1 MKTRKS
7 SKVNSILEQEATP
20 APGGA
25 AAAATITEEPTGD
38 ALVSDDAAAPAA
50 EEETGPTDAPTS
62 SVPKELQESDSF
74 KAKIIKNFQKGN
86 PTIIYEGKL
95 YSIKKLADGKCDVS
109 ELQVGVNNRFK
120 MYSAIMG
127 KKIWEIIV
135 TEKGLKCKPSSGSTG
150 ADSAEPTLIDDSA
163 VVVSDV
169 HEIFPLKDNAG
180 NLTEMMRIAG
190 DTYIG
195 KVNESKGGD
204 EWKIWNLVCKT
215 NKIPGRKITKTYL
228 ADVSTAATACRILY
242 KAIDGWGTDE
252 DAIIK
257 ILQRVAESE
266 NAAGTW
272 MMMLY
277 GWDNNHF
284 GRNSSGKINSIPQD
298 IVDFAGGIKSILNI
312 FTLGAAG
319 TLTQAWKENVG
330 FSKNTPIYGANDDT
344 DLESGHRGLLMDIC
358 EDMEDQ
364 SRSDQTAVQELLKQ
378 LVEGL
383 PNDNYAW
390 RIEDS
395 ATGDIL
401 ISTGDSNFN
410 PKKKKYLLTAKAFQ
424 KKYSGWLGDL
434 LGDDDWEGG
443 QSGGKTG
450 SSGKEK
456 TKGSYWSGAQG
467 LIPDAW
473 EFWK

>member
-1 MKTRKS
+1 MKTRKP
-7 SKVNSILEQEATP
+7 SKFNSILEQDVTP
-20 APGGA
+20 
-25 AAAATITEEPTGD
+25 AAATIAEEPTGD
-38 ALVSDDAAAPAA
+38 ALVSDNDATPAA
-50 EEETGPTDAPTS
+50 EEETGTTDAPTS

-74 KAKIIKNFQKGN
+74 KAKIIKAFQKGN

-95 YSIKKLADGKCDVS
+95 YSVKKLADGKCDVS
-109 ELQVGVNNRFK
+109 ELQVGVNNKFK
-120 MYSAIMG
+120 MYSDIMG
-127 KKIWEIIV
+127 KRVWEIIA
-135 TEKGLKCKPSSGSTG
+135 TPKGLKCKPSSGGTDDTS
-150 ADSAEPTLIDDSA
+150 EPTLIDDSA

-169 HEIFPLKDNAG
+169 HEIFPLKNNAG
-180 NLTEMMRIAG
+180 DLTEMLRIAG

-195 KVNESKGGD
+195 KVSESKGGD
-204 EWKIWNLVCKT
+204 EYKIWNLICKK
-215 NKIPGRKITKTYL
+215 NKIEGRKITKTYL
-228 ADVSTAATACRILY
+228 ADVSTATTACRVLY
-242 KAIDGWGTDE
+242 KAIDGYGTDE
-252 DAIIK
+252 SAILK
-257 ILQRVAESE
+257 ILQRITESE

-284 GRNSSGKINSIPQD
+284 GRNSSGKINTIPQD

-312 FTLGAAG
+312 FTLGATG

-330 FSKNTPIYGANDDT
+330 FSKNTPIYGSNDDT
-344 DLESGHRGLLMDIC
+344 DLESSHRGLLMDIC

-364 SRSDQTAVQELLKQ
+364 ANSDQTTCQELLKQ

-383 PNDNYAW
+383 PNDDYAW

-395 ATGDIL
+395 VTGDIL

-410 PKKKKYLLTAKAFQ
+410 PEKRKYLLTAKSFQ
-424 KKYSGWLGDL
+424 KKYSGYLGDL

-443 QSGGKTG
+443 EAGGTG
-450 SSGKEK
+450 GQEK
-456 TKGSYWSGAQG
+456 SKGSYWSGAQG
-467 LIPDAW
+467 LIPDSW

>member
-20 APGGA
+20 APGGEA
-25 AAAATITEEPTGD
+25 AAANITEEPTGD

-74 KAKIIKNFQKGN
+74 KAKIIKAFQKGN
-86 PTIIYEGKL
+86 PTIIYEGNL

-135 TEKGLKCKPSSGSTG
+135 TPKGLKCKPASGGIDDTT
-150 ADSAEPTLIDDSA
+150 EPTLVDDSA

-169 HEIFPLKDNAG
+169 HEIFPLKDNSG
-180 NLTEMMRIAG
+180 NLTEMLRIAG
-190 DTYIG
+190 DTYKG
-195 KVNESKGGD
+195 KVTESKGKD
-204 EWKIWNLVCKT
+204 EYKIWNLICKK
-215 NKIPGRKITKTYL
+215 NKIDGRKITKTYL
-228 ADVSTAATACRILY
+228 ADASTATTACRVLY
-242 KAIDGWGTDE
+242 KAIDGYGTDE
-252 DAIIK
+252 DAINK
-257 ILQRVAESE
+257 ILKRISESE

-284 GRNSSGKINSIPQD
+284 GRNSSAKTNTIPQD
-298 IVDFAGGIKSILNI
+298 IVDFAGGLKSILNL

-330 FSKNTPIYGANDDT
+330 FSKDTPIYGPNDDT

-364 SRSDQTAVQELLKQ
+364 SNSDQATCQELLKK

-410 PKKKKYLLTAKAFQ
+410 PDKRKYLLTAKAFQ
-424 KKYSGWLGDL
+424 KKYSGYLGDL

-443 QSGGKTG
+443 EGASGG
-450 SSGKEK
+450 SSGKSK
-456 TKGSYWSGAQG
+456 SKGSYWSGAQG
-467 LIPDAW
+467 LIPDAL